1 MDTHHHMVSVR
12 VKSVLD
18 SCDDD
23 DGQEDE
29 ALMELQASQQVR
41 ATGHRHMT
49 AHTVYSAKESTE
61 GRAGGGR
68 GFQIACSTE
77 YMQRQVD

>member
-23 DGQEDE
+23 DNGQEDE

-41 ATGHRHMT
+41 TTGHRQDWMR
-49 AHTVYSAKESTE
+49 
-61 GRAGGGR
+61 RA
-68 GFQIACSTE
+68 QHKS
-77 YMQRQVD
+77 

>member
-1 MDTHHHMVSVR
+1 MVSVR

-23 DGQEDE
+23 DNGQEDE

-41 ATGHRHMT
+41 TTGHRQDWMR
-49 AHTVYSAKESTE
+49 
-61 GRAGGGR
+61 RA
-68 GFQIACSTE
+68 QHKS
-77 YMQRQVD
+77 